1 MQLIMLRA
9 FDTLSSCGGGEIS
22 DPIKIGLREQDIEG
36 KRGNGSNVFT
46 IVGSVQPKIRMCM
59 TETIISETAQIHGK
73 EWGRNDGATMSLDS
87 ELDHNVVIV
96 AHAHK
101 PLR

>member
-1 MQLIMLRA
+1 
-9 FDTLSSCGGGEIS
+9 
-22 DPIKIGLREQDIEG
+22 
-36 KRGNGSNVFT
+36 
-46 IVGSVQPKIRMCM
+46 M

-73 EWGRNDGATMSLDS
+73 EWGRSDGATMSLDS